1 MRMFNKKRP
10 SNKISLIFHSKNF
23 KDMLLNKTVLG
34 YELIYFL
41 HIFQKNIT
49 YKTVE

>member
-1 MRMFNKKRP
+1 MRMFDKKRP
-10 SNKISLIFHSKNF
+10 SNKISLIYYSKNF
-23 KDMLLNKTVLG
+23 RDRLLNKTMAE

-41 HIFQKNIT
+41 HTFQENIT